1 VIAAVENVDQRASGE
16 ASCVL
21 IGIVTCNRAELLTKA
36 IESGLRQDYRPLR
49 IAVIDD
55 NSSDDMT
62 GVVERFPMV
71 AWTMWDAPRG
81 YLEARNVL
89 MSDAKAEY
97 FLSLDD
103 DAWFMG
109 ADEVSQAVEYLESHP
124 RVAVVAFDILS
135 PDLPDERSRLEARP
149 TREFIGC
156 GHMIR
161 LSAVREV
168 GLYTPNPGSYGGE
181 EKDLSLRLQ
190 DQGLEIHKLPGVHV
204 WHDKSPVA
212 RDMIAQHRS
221 GVCNDLVFAVRRCPL
236 PMLLWVLPYKI
247 LSHLR
252 FAVRRRL
259 MRPCIAGMGLF
270 FRNLAA
276 TWQSRK
282 PVRASTFR
290 EFIHLSRSSR

>member
-1 VIAAVENVDQRASGE
+1 MPR
-16 ASCVL
+16 VL
-21 IGIVTCNRAELLTKA
+21 IGIVTRNRANLLAKA
-36 IESGLRQDYRPLR
+36 IESSLRQDYRPLQ

-55 NSSDDMT
+55 NSTDDMSN
-62 GVVERFPMV
+62 VVAQYPTV
-71 AWTMWDAPRG
+71 AWNLWKTPRG
-81 YLEARNVL
+81 YLEARNTL
-89 MSDAKAEY
+89 MDGAEAEY

-109 ADEVSQAVEYLESHP
+109 TDEVTGAVEYLESHP
-124 RVAVVAFDILS
+124 RVAAVAFDILS
-135 PDLPDERSRLEARP
+135 PDLPNERPRTEGRP

-156 GHMIR
+156 GHVLR
-161 LSAVREV
+161 LAAVREV

-190 DQGLEIHKLPGVHV
+190 DQGWEIHKLPGVHV

-212 RDMIAQHRS
+212 RDLISQHRS

-236 PMLLWVLPYKI
+236 PMLLWVLPYKV

-259 MRPCIAGMGLF
+259 LRPCIAGIGLF
-270 FRNLAA
+270 LRHLAA
-276 TWQSRK
+276 TWHSRR

-290 EFIHLSRSSR
+290 EFVQLSRVPR